1 MPLATSGM
9 SSWKLGDGRAS
20 SKLLLSIYL
29 LLGVNFSTGG
39 WCLAVSRKQAL
50 RRSLAVRG
58 MFTRDSSRSQR
69 LWERKEGNV
78 IEWREKLACSSLSVK
93 AVAKP
98 TGGAGA
104 GRFWRLLCQLVPGR
118 EPGEAA

>member
-1 MPLATSGM
+1 
-9 SSWKLGDGRAS
+9 
-20 SKLLLSIYL
+20 
-29 LLGVNFSTGG
+29 
-39 WCLAVSRKQAL
+39 
-50 RRSLAVRG
+50 

-78 IEWREKLACSSLSVK
+78 IEWREKLACSGLSVK

-104 GRFWRLLCQLVPGR
+104 GCFWRLLCQLVPGR